1 MTGTLKPSASMSLAG
16 KICLVTGAAGG
27 IGLAAAQALAGA
39 GARLM
44 LSDVDEARGR
54 QVVADF
60 HALGLDARFMACD
73 VTNAASV
80 EALVARAVEEFGRI
94 DCAVNNAGVET
105 RHAKLADHDDAEFDR
120 AIAVNL
126 KGVYLCMKHELRQL
140 LAQGG
145 GVIVN
150 VASVAGLGGAP
161 TLGGY
166 SASKHGVMGLTRT
179 AAIEYAKRGIR
190 VNAVCPSYTNTDMV
204 QRMLE
209 RNPGLREALVNA
221 SPMKRLGEPE
231 EVGLAVAWLC
241 GDESSFING
250 QGLALDGGLTA
261 W

>member
-1 MTGTLKPSASMSLAG
+1 MKPSNASALAG

-44 LSDVDEARGR
+44 MSDVDDARLAK
-54 QVVADF
+54 VVVDF
-60 HALGLDARFMACD
+60 RALGLDVRGQRCD
-73 VTNAASV
+73 VTDAASV
-80 EALVARAVEEFGRI
+80 QALVAETIAAYGRL

-105 RHAKLADHDDAEFDR
+105 RNAKFAEHDDAEFDR

-126 KGVYLCMKHELRQL
+126 KGAYLCMKHELKQM

-161 TLGGY
+161 TLAGY
-166 SASKHGVMGLTRT
+166 AASKHGVMGLTRS
-179 AAIEYAKRGIR
+179 AAIEYATRGIR
-190 VNAVCPSYTNTDMV
+190 VNAVCPSYTNTEMV
-204 QRMLE
+204 ARMLTDKP
-209 RNPGLREALVNA
+209 NLRAALVNA

-231 EVGLAVAWLC
+231 EIGLAIAWLC
-241 GDESSFING
+241 SDESSFVNG

>member
-1 MTGTLKPSASMSLAG
+1 MKPSSSTTLAG

-27 IGLAAAQALAGA
+27 IGLAAAQALASV
-39 GARLM
+39 GARLA

-54 QVVADF
+54 KVEADF
-60 HALGLDARFMACD
+60 RALGLDARFKACD
-73 VTNAASV
+73 VTSATSV
-80 EALVARAVEEFGRI
+80 EALLSFTVAEFGRI

-105 RHAKLADHDDAEFDR
+105 KHARIADHDDDEFDR

-126 KGVYLCMKHELRQL
+126 KGAYLCMKHELRQM

-145 GVIVN
+145 GTIVN

-166 SASKHGVMGLTRT
+166 AASKHGVMGLTRT

-209 RNPGLREALVNA
+209 RNPGLRDALINA

-241 GDESSFING
+241 SDESSFVNG